1 MAAKIRLR
9 RKGAKKKPFYQIV
22 VSDSRAPR
30 DGKFIELLGTYDPG
44 KDPAEVKVNKEKV
57 LGWLGK
63 GAEPTATVKNL
74 IKREG
79 IV

>member
-44 KDPAEVKVNKEKV
+44 KDPAEVKIAKEKV